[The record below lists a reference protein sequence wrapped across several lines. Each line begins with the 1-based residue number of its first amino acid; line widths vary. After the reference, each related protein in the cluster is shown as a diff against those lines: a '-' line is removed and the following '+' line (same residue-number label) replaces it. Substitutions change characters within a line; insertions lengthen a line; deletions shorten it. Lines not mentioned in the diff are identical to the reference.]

1 MFRKKLW
8 VLYLV
13 STPLLISVSFITA
26 VGVVNVEASNI
37 IKREVYVTNKE
48 LPLVYKNCE
57 QVIGRIKTLKK
68 DTVVTIDP
76 NITITCDN
84 KIFVRSNLSIVDH
97 YYIEYNGLTRRTPG
111 MVFNKQNQAR
121 VIGRADIL
129 TEDCGDVVTRAGT
142 TLLFLKKGDIVTK
155 AEPFKIKHC
164 TIKGLLNQKQEFEMF
179 KINYEYFD
187 PTRDFSLIQNDGK
200 PEKLTVYIAQEY
212 LLKAP
217 ETQSDSKRNRQN
229 SRQSKSNNQRKIFK
243 TQRNNTQQPPII

>member
-1 MFRKKLW
+1 M
-8 VLYLV
+8 
-13 STPLLISVSFITA
+13 
-26 VGVVNVEASNI
+26 VNVEASNI

-142 TLLFLKKGDIVTK
+142 KLLSLNKGDIVTK
-155 AEPFKIKHC
+155 AEPFEIKHC
-164 TIKGLLNQKQEFEMF
+164 TIKGLFNQQFEMF
-179 KINYEYFD
+179 KINYKYFD
-187 PTRDFSLIQNDGK
+187 PTKDFDLIKNGRK
-200 PEKLTVYIAQEY
+200 PEILTVYVAQEF
-212 LLKAP
+212 LRPA
-217 ETQSDSKRNRQN
+217 
-229 SRQSKSNNQRKIFK
+229 
-243 TQRNNTQQPPII
+243 